1 MEFPS
6 NPFDAT
12 RPFMP
17 TIGDRLSAKDIS
29 WKWYSDGWDNCPS
42 RKSRSTLNQRITDQ
56 TPFGQETRRG
66 SSPPEKSKFL
76 RLIDVSVSA
85 AFNELVV
92 EPVQQKNSA
101 THNGREDEGGQ
112 IAR

>member
-1 MEFPS
+1 LLKLL
-6 NPFDAT
+6 
-12 RPFMP
+12 RL
-17 TIGDRLSAKDIS
+17 RLSDQ
-29 WKWYSDGWDNCPS
+29 
-42 RKSRSTLNQRITDQ
+42 LQRLGSVDHGIPCSQ
-56 TPFGQETRRG
+56 KTRRG
-66 SSPPEKSKFL
+66 PNPPEKSKFL
-76 RLIDVSVSA
+76 LLIDVSVSA